1 MEKAEKQ
8 GNAAFLTR
16 GKAYVRPVLLGVL
29 AGVLAGGGMLC
40 LLAAVLGMAH
50 ATGAMIPAAAMAVAA
65 AGGFFAGFTAAKARK
80 KRGRLVGS
88 FSALLVAAVILAV
101 SWILSGMPEASVW
114 SRALVVIVAG
124 MIGGVLGVGK
134 KGQPY

>member
-1 MEKAEKQ
+1 MEKADKQ
-8 GNAAFLTR
+8 GNGAFLTR

-29 AGVLAGGGMLC
+29 AGILAGGGALC
-40 LLAAVLGMAH
+40 LLAAVLGAVH

-65 AGGFFAGFTAAKARK
+65 IGGFFAGFTAAKARK
-80 KRGRLVGS
+80 NRGLLTGG
-88 FSALLVAAVILAV
+88 FGALLLAAVILAV
-101 SWILSGMPEASVW
+101 SWILPVMPEPSVW

-134 KGQPY
+134 KGQLY